1 MDRNADLPWT
11 KAHSELLNHLKC
23 RAHGRDQWC
32 WKPNEAP
39 FNGKTCLV
47 VPANDLFD
55 WAKAISSGV
64 ATIHVPPDT
73 EAFHKLKQSHH
84 KYPSQKGRQNN
95 PDNSPVNFQV
105 FLDQNSI
112 AQRTSRAPQTPQ
124 HTRSRSLDLAP
135 SPIRQFSPRE
145 YNKEGLR
152 AYLEW
157 LSEESG
163 DDDYKDLYLLLSEQK
178 IGIDIIQQAAA
189 KSNERERLLKELK
202 SDFLIVAG
210 VANRL
215 VMNFNKWHT
224 TLASID

>member
-1 MDRNADLPWT
+1 VAPDDLW
-11 KAHSELLNHLKC
+11 N
-23 RAHGRDQWC
+23 
-32 WKPNEAP
+32 
-39 FNGKTCLV
+39 
-47 VPANDLFD
+47 
-55 WAKAISSGV
+55 WAGAIVSGL
-64 ATIHVPPDT
+64 ATVHVPPDT

-84 KYPSQKGRQNN
+84 KYPSRKGGQNN
-95 PDNSPVNFQV
+95 PDDGNPPMNFQV
-105 FLDQNSI
+105 FLDSNSI
-112 AQRTSRAPQTPQ
+112 AQRSSRYPQTPQ
-124 HTRSRSLDLAP
+124 RTRSRSLDLAP

-152 AYLEW
+152 AYLDW
-157 LSEESG
+157 LTEESG
-163 DDDYKDLYLLLSEQK
+163 DDDYKDLYALLSEQK

-189 KSNERERLLKELK
+189 KSIERERLLKELK